1 MMIQLVFASEPS
13 LVRRILKS
21 CNKASIEMMLARI
34 YCYGFVLSLK
44 ECRPVFHVGKSLC
57 KYCVF
62 VCICA
67 FWDKLFGD
75 NEAQFVALDVL

>member
-1 MMIQLVFASEPS
+1 MMIQLVFANEPS

-21 CNKASIEMMLARI
+21 CNKASIEMMPARI

-44 ECRPVFHVGKSLC
+44 ECRPAFHVGKSLC

-62 VCICA
+62 VCIRV
-67 FWDKLFGD
+67 FLHKLFGD
-75 NEAQFVALDVL
+75 NEALFVQLDVL